1 MCSNKS
7 IRILSFYLLMTLPI
21 YLFGQI
27 SNNNDLKQK
36 TEEWFENNPD
46 SYPHW
51 LTPEEKLLHV
61 NNSRDFYETDPPVG
75 PVFNIPEFG
84 PMEGV
89 LIRYP
94 FGISYS
100 IIAEM
105 SEDIMVTTIV
115 SSTGQQNN
123 VTNQYSSN
131 GVNLDNCN
139 FLIAPSNSYWTRDYG
154 PWYII
159 DGNQDLAIVNFP
171 YNRPRPYDNDI
182 PIEMADFLGIEL
194 FGMNVITAGGNY
206 MTDGMGIS
214 ASSTLIF
221 EENPSQT
228 QNQIRNK
235 IEDYLGVSDYH
246 VIDDPNNTYID
257 HIDCW
262 SKFLDV
268 DKILIRSVPSSH
280 AQYDEIEEVVDYFYV
295 QATSY
300 NTPYEIYRVYTPQN
314 QPYTNSI
321 ILNNKVLVPITGSS
335 WDDDAIEIY
344 EEAMPG
350 YEIVGFTGS
359 WESTDALH
367 CRAKGIPDLH
377 MLQIFHNSIDDQSE
391 PQNAYTVEA
400 IIDDLSESGLIEDEL
415 KVFWWTDEMDESEE
429 ILMQVC
435 DQDIEDC
442 YNADIPSQASDT
454 QIKYYIQAIDLSG
467 RYETYPIAGY
477 FSFDAVGGIPV
488 QNGDINMDEYINVLD
503 IVLAV
508 NYVLGVEDLSS
519 YQIQIAD
526 MNSDQIVNIL
536 DIILIVNII
545 LGN

>member
-7 IRILSFYLLMTLPI
+7 IRILSFCLLMTLPI

-100 IIAEM
+100 VIAEM

-131 GVNLDNCN
+131 GVNLNNCN

-182 PIEMADFLGIEL
+182 PIEMADFLGIGL
-194 FGMNVITAGGNY
+194 YGMDVITAGGNY

-221 EENPSQT
+221 EENPSQS
-228 QNQIRNK
+228 QNQIRDK
-235 IEDYLGVSDYH
+235 IEDYLGVPDYH

-280 AQYDEIEEVVDYFYV
+280 SQYDEIEEVVDYFEA
-295 QATSY
+295 QTTAY
-300 NTPYEIYRVYTPQN
+300 NTPFEIYRVYTPQN

-321 ILNNKVLVPITGSS
+321 ILNSKVLVPITGSS
-335 WDDDAIEIY
+335 WDDDAIDIY

-367 CRAKGIPDLH
+367 CRAKGISDRE
-377 MLQIFHNSIDDQSE
+377 MIFITHIPPSGELDPGTQGVEVNASIISITGEELSLINAEIIFRYNNE
-391 PQNAYTVEA
+391 PFQNLPLSWTSGNQFFG
-400 IIDDLSESGLIEDEL
+400 IIPP
-415 KVFWWTDEMDESEE
+415 
-429 ILMQVC
+429 C
-435 DQDIEDC
+435 
-442 YNADIPSQASDT
+442 
-454 QIKYYIQAIDLSG
+454 
-467 RYETYPIAGY
+467 
-477 FSFDAVGGIPV
+477 VGGCEVSLHTWSRKSAV
-488 QNGDINMDEYINVLD
+488 QEAALRRGYLHATQHAIVVRQIRVDEHQHDGHDRGERAPISAVVVVAVLRRASGK
-503 IVLAV
+503 VQVHLAV
-508 NYVLGVEDLSS
+508 SHGDR
-519 YQIQIAD
+519 
-526 MNSDQIVNIL
+526 
-536 DIILIVNII
+536 
-545 LGN
+545 